1 MSQLFASGGRSIG
14 ASALV
19 SVLPMTIQ
27 ENKIDFYIL
36 IFYPIL
42 LNMFISSNGISRFS
56 EYRIIAPE

>member
-1 MSQLFASGGRSIG
+1 MSQLFASGGQSIG

-19 SVLPMTIQ
+19 SVLPTTIQ

-42 LNMFISSNGISRFS
+42 LNMFISSNGISWFS